1 MVSLTNNNQRRSA
14 LKNPRVWFFVG
25 LTLPAVA
32 CGSTPTAP
40 ERHGIPQVHLVCTVV
55 SDTATVC
62 RAPITCELYPC
73 ASGTP
78 SDVTQVADWKTDD
91 PSVATVVGPG
101 IVTSA
106 GVGNTVLRVAWKDT
120 NFTTTYFIPIAVFT
134 GTAPLLTYE
143 YEGTIYDGGG
153 PPRTPLNGALV
164 EILTG
169 LVAGRQTISG
179 NQPDSFPGATIPPRT
194 AGHYAFF
201 GIPSGTY
208 RLRVSKPGFVT
219 QEVDTKQVVDV
230 VLVPQQ

>member
-1 MVSLTNNNQRRSA
+1 MVRLRKNNRRRSA
-14 LKNPRVWFFVG
+14 LNNPRVWFFVA

-32 CGSTPTAP
+32 CGSTPTEP
-40 ERHGIPQVHLVCTVV
+40 ERHGIPQVTIACTVA

-62 RAPITCELYPC
+62 RAPIGCALYPC

-78 SDVTQVADWKTDD
+78 SDVTQTADWKADD

-101 IVTSA
+101 IVLSV

-120 NFTTTYFIPIAVFT
+120 SFTTTYFIPIAVFN
-134 GTAPLLTYE
+134 GTAPLPTYE

-153 PPRTPLNGALV
+153 PPRTPLNGASV
-164 EILTG
+164 EILAG

-179 NQPDSFPGATIPPRT
+179 NQPDFFPGATIPPPI

-219 QEVDTKQVVDV
+219 QEVDTKQLVDV
-230 VLVPQQ
+230 VLISQQ